1 MIYRTKLITNWKFHN
16 MKIGI
21 IAIFAALLIIPVNS
35 SFSQEFSDT
44 GSTLGIELTNFSPY
58 HYKDDEGHTVIVGW
72 VENKKNFP
80 VTGIKIWAGFY
91 DSINEQPLESTVGTS
106 LLKVIPPFERSPYM
120 IRSPSPNSAITDIS
134 VNLLGFNS
142 AAPKGNEL
150 AIDAQYSAS
159 GDSINIS
166 GTLTNSGTFAAEE
179 IEVHIGFS
187 DAFEPPRML
196 KIVTIKVPEVLEP
209 GSTIEFEIDEPFDQR
224 VHGFS
229 AIAESSHSYSNIL
242 NEELTSPDLASR
254 LITISDVTINDNE
267 GNKLTDIIVGTPV
280 SIQSKTWIQYAT
292 QQENYEQ
299 PYVYY
304 AQVKHSE
311 RIDGET
317 KTFVDFLGYYEGVTD
332 GGTQFPAVEWTPEKG
347 NLYFIETYVWDPNA
361 IPLAD
366 KGPVFVVNVN

>member
-1 MIYRTKLITNWKFHN
+1 MSH

-35 SFSQEFSDT
+35 SFSQEVSDT
-44 GSTLGIELTNFSPY
+44 ESTLGIELTNFSPY

-72 VENKKNFP
+72 IENKKNFP
-80 VTGIKIWAGFY
+80 VTAIKIWAGFY

-106 LLKVIPPFERSPYM
+106 LLDVIPPFSRSPYM
-120 IRSPSPNSAITDIS
+120 IKSPSPNSAITDIS

-159 GDSINIS
+159 GDTITIS
-166 GTLTNSGTFAAEE
+166 GTLTNAAAFPAES
-179 IEVHIGFS
+179 IQIHIGLK
-187 DAFEPPRML
+187 DAFEPPRLL
-196 KIVTIKVPEVLEP
+196 KITTIDIPNSLEP
-209 GSTIEFEIDEPFDQR
+209 GSTVEFEIDEPFDQR
-224 VHGFS
+224 VHGFA
-229 AIAESSHSYSNIL
+229 AIAESSNSYSNVL
-242 NEELTSPDLASR
+242 DEEFTLPELASR
-254 LITISDVTINDNE
+254 LITISDVTINDKD
-267 GNKLTDIIVGTPV
+267 GNKLSDIITGTPV

-292 QQENYEQ
+292 EQENYEQ

-311 RIDGET
+311 KVNGET
-317 KTFVDFLGYYEGVTD
+317 KTFVDYLGSFEGVTD
-332 GGTQFPAVEWTPEKG
+332 GGSQYPSVEWTPEKG

-366 KGPVFVVNVN
+366 KGPVMVVLVN